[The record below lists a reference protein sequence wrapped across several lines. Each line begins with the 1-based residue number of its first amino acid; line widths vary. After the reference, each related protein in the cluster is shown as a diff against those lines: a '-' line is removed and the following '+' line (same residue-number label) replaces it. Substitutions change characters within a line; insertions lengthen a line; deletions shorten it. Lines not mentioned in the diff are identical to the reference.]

1 MVSEDGRLKI
11 EEREREKKKEG
22 VVNAKLV
29 AEIYACVCEHVE
41 MSQVF
46 REITRG

>member
-1 MVSEDGRLKI
+1 MGGGGGCLKI
-11 EEREREKKKEG
+11 ERERD